1 MQKAWLRILLFML
14 LVSFAAGAFAR
25 EKYLHPGPVR
35 LDREGERWAQKTL
48 KKLTLEQKIG
58 QMMVGRALAQFV
70 NVDSPQYQQLRGTV
84 RKYHMGGLGMT
95 VPVDS
100 GFLQKA
106 MPFEAAA
113 LLNQLQSDS
122 ELPLLVAADFEYGLT
137 MRINGA
143 TPFPYPMAFGAAQN
157 AAEAEACGR
166 IVAEES
172 RAMGVH
178 WNWFPTADVNSNPA
192 NPIINTRSFG
202 EDPKQ
207 VGEMVSAYIRGAHQG
222 GMLTTA
228 KHFPGHG
235 DTATDSHLG
244 LASVTG
250 DMPRLQTVEL
260 PPFQAAINA
269 GVDSVMV
276 AHVTIPALEPD
287 PNLVATTSRRIVTG
301 LLKEQMKF
309 QGLVVTDALDMNGLM
324 RIYSGSPNPSGA
336 AAVAAIKA
344 GNDMILIPGDLDGA
358 YRGLLDAVR
367 RGEIPES
374 QINASVLKILRA
386 KASLGLHKARRVD
399 LANLPHVIARPES
412 IAVGQEVAQ
421 QAVTLVRDNRQLL
434 PLRASPPGTSNNAN
448 PYTRFVEPANR
459 VVAVVF
465 TDDVRSEAGR
475 AFARELRVRV
485 PDATVFYVDPR
496 LAGALSAPILSAVA
510 QAQAVIVP
518 VYVAPVSGKAVK
530 IGNEMKNTVSLV
542 GDSAALLQ
550 RILAAAGQRTAVLAM
565 GNPYLGS
572 DFPEVQVYLCTFSN
586 LPVSE
591 SAAVKALFGEISI
604 RGRLPISI
612 PNVAQ
617 RGAGID
623 RPQAT
628 MAGGSDAQRNPT
640 TAAR

>member
-157 AAEAEACGR
+157 AAEAEAFGR

-591 SAAVKALFGEISI
+591 SAAVKALFGEIPI

>member
-1 MQKAWLRILLFML
+1 MPRASRLLLCL
-14 LVSFAAGAFAR
+14 LAVCLAAPVFAR
-25 EKYLHPGPVR
+25 DKFVHPGPVR
-35 LDREGERWAQKTL
+35 LDREGEKWAQKTL

-58 QMMVGRALAQFV
+58 QMMVGRVLAQFV
-70 NVDSPQYQQLRGTV
+70 NVDSPQYQQLRDTV
-84 RKYHMGGLGMT
+84 RKYHIGGLGMT

-106 MPFEAAA
+106 MPFEVAV

-143 TPFPYPMAFGAAQN
+143 TQFPYPMAFGAAQN
-157 AAEAEACGR
+157 AAEAEAFGR

-172 RAMGVH
+172 RAIGVH

-207 VGEMVSAYIRGAHQG
+207 VGEMVSAYIRGAHWG

-250 DMPRLQTVEL
+250 DMERLQTVEL
-260 PPFQAAINA
+260 PPFQAAVNA

-287 PNLVATTSRRIVTG
+287 PNRVATTSPRIVTG

>member
-1 MQKAWLRILLFML
+1 MPRASRFLLCL
-14 LVSFAAGAFAR
+14 LAVCLAAPVFAR
-25 EKYLHPGPVR
+25 DKFVHPGPVR
-35 LDREGERWAQKTL
+35 LDREGEKWAQKTL

-70 NVDSPQYQQLRGTV
+70 NVDSPQYQQLRDTV
-84 RKYHMGGLGMT
+84 RKYHIGGLGMT

-106 MPFEAAA
+106 MPFEVAV

-143 TPFPYPMAFGAAQN
+143 TQFPYPMAFGAAQN
-157 AAEAEACGR
+157 AAEAEAFGR

-172 RAMGVH
+172 RAIGVH

-207 VGEMVSAYIRGAHQG
+207 VGEMVSAYIRGAHRG

-250 DMPRLQTVEL
+250 DMERLRTVEL
-260 PPFQAAINA
+260 PPFQAAVNA

-287 PNLVATTSRRIVTG
+287 PNRVATTSPRIVTG

-309 QGLVVTDALDMNGLM
+309 QGLVVADALDMNGLM

-367 RGEIPES
+367 RREIPES

-386 KASLGLHKARRVD
+386 KASLGLHKSRLVD
-399 LANLPHVIARPES
+399 LASLPHVVARPES
-412 IAVGQEVAQ
+412 LAVGQEVAE
-421 QAVTLVRDNRQLL
+421 QAVTLVRDNGQFL
-434 PLRASPPGTSNNAN
+434 PLRASPRGTSGNAN

-475 AFARELRVRV
+475 AFVRELRARV

-496 LAGALSAPILSAVA
+496 IAGALSTPILSAVV

-550 RILAAAGQRTAVLAM
+550 RILAAAGQRTAVLAL

-572 DFPEVQVYLCTFSN
+572 DFPDVQVYLCTFSN

-591 SAAVKALFGEISI
+591 SAAVKALFGEIPI
-604 RGRLPISI
+604 RGRLPVSI

-628 MAGGSDAQRNPT
+628 VAGGSDAQRNPT

>member
-157 AAEAEACGR
+157 AAEAEAFGR

-344 GNDMILIPGDLDGA
+344 GNDMIFIPGDLDGA